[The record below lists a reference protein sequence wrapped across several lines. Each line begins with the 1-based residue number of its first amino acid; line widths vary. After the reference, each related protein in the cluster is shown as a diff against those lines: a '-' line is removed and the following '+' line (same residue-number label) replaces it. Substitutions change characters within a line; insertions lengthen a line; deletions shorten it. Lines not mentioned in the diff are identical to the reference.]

1 MEQEN
6 EVEFLN
12 SRTLVIP
19 HKTVDNIVQS
29 NTLVHAA
36 YSLSIDQMRLIYLA
50 MNKIDNPVQMVNG
63 LVPAIEITPQ
73 EFRDTFNIKSNT
85 VWKRLDQLADTLFDK
100 KIVTHVTD
108 SRGRQTVDKQR
119 WFSFIKYST
128 DDASASIQVRFA
140 PELIPYLYDFS
151 DNFTK
156 LDFKEV
162 AKLDTPF
169 AMRFYSYLSQFR
181 RFHKYRKE
189 NGVIQTPEIQVE
201 TLKEQFGFAGKY
213 EEFGVFRRDVL
224 NPAIKKITQ
233 QTDLAVSFETVS
245 KGRKVVALVFCIL
258 DQKDGMK
265 IKPIKKRLPPRP
277 KCTTGSQLEWQWF
290 HKCIDI
296 LEKYRIELKEYD
308 PEEELT
314 KADLTKLIGYYQKI
328 MEPTLAHRYEDILES
343 LNAKSKKTRKKS

>member
-1 MEQEN
+1 MAQEDV
-6 EVEFLN
+6 VEGLN
-12 SRTLVIP
+12 STMLIIP

-36 YSLSIDQMRLIYLA
+36 YTLSIDQMRLIYLA
-50 MNKIDNPVQMVNG
+50 MNKIENPVQLVNG

-73 EFRDTFNIKSNT
+73 EFRETFNIKSNT

-100 KIVTHVTD
+100 KIVTYGKD
-108 SRGRQTVDKQR
+108 KKGRQTVDKHR
-119 WFSFIKYST
+119 WFSFINYSI
-128 DDASASIQVRFA
+128 DDSSASISVRFA

-169 AMRFYSYLSQFR
+169 AMRFYSYLSQYR
-181 RFHKYRKE
+181 RFNKYRRE
-189 NGVIQTPEIQVE
+189 NGVIQTPEISVD

-224 NPAIKKITQ
+224 NPAIKKITHH
-233 QTDLAVSFETVS
+233 TDLAVTFDTVT
-245 KGRKVVALVFCIL
+245 KGRKVVGLVFCIL
-258 DQKDGMK
+258 DQKDGLK
-265 IKPIKKRLPPRP
+265 IKPLKKRLPPRP
-277 KCTTGSQLEWQWF
+277 HCAAGSTLEWDWY

-296 LEKYRIELKEYD
+296 LENYRKALKEFD
-308 PEEELT
+308 PEEELS
-314 KADLTKLIGYYQKI
+314 KSDLTKLIGYYNNV
-328 MEPTLAHRYEDILES
+328 MEATQANRYLDV
-343 LNAKSKKTRKKS
+343 LNQLDEKKKQRKKV